1 MTWFLELCILQVPMF
16 CGFYSLEKAV
26 SRVAGVFGKTGK
38 HLFLTD
44 RDNGKPPLLLQM
56 VHDSEDIKFL

>member
-1 MTWFLELCILQVPMF
+1 MF
-16 CGFYSLEKAV
+16 CGFYSLEKAI

-44 RDNGKPPLLLQM
+44 SDNGKPPLLLQM
-56 VHDSEDIKFL
+56 VRDSEDIKFL